1 MSDHYEIAIVGA
13 GPGGMSAAANAAI
26 KKMSHVL
33 FEKAELGNTIFDYQL
48 RKHVMAAPDKL
59 PIRSEIKFEKGSR
72 ESVLDSWN
80 RSMEEL
86 GVNVRQRAN
95 ISKIESNDSGFKI
108 QYGENF
114 VTADSVV
121 LAIGAM
127 GIPRPL
133 GAPGEDLPH
142 VNYRL
147 GDPDAFE
154 DMDIIVVGAGD
165 AAIENALALAG
176 KNRVSLINRKGE
188 FARAKDENIALIRE
202 AIDNSQIRCFYH
214 STISRVEEKETFVNT
229 PEGEVAVTCNHLI
242 ARLGG
247 IMPRKFLESCGI
259 EFPSSSPAAVPVVD
273 SRYESNVKGLHLIGS
288 LIGYPL
294 IKQAINQGHEVV
306 EHILGNEVE
315 PADQV
320 LIEEKLGHLKG
331 GTNENLKM
339 IRNSLSLFREL
350 SEPQFREMISEST
363 VHENL
368 AGKVVFKR
376 NDFGDTFFSIVSGSV
391 KVELPNGS
399 YVEIPS
405 DNFFGEMGLLSG
417 RRRSATI
424 QMGDGGILLEVPRKQ
439 MLKLISS
446 VESVK
451 RPLDESFM
459 VRALQSDIF
468 PNASFGS
475 LKKLV
480 SKASLRPYKKGDVLF
495 KEGDEGESLFVIR
508 KGSVKISRLVN
519 GVDITQTYLSVGNYV
534 GEMSILGQ
542 EARSR
547 CATVTAAVGCEMIV
561 IGKNEFLE
569 FLEENPET
577 SEMVSKVAEQRR
589 IQNVTFG
596 MSRDSGE
603 LLDFMLGKGLS
614 DADNVLLIDSDLC
627 VGCDNCEKA
636 CAGTHD
642 GFSRLDRKGGE
653 SFSSIQ
659 VPTSCRHCENPLCMT
674 DCPPDALTRRTN
686 GEIIIK
692 ETCIGCG
699 NCEKFCPYGVIQM
712 VYDAPKQG
720 MFSFF
725 TSLFKAKVAE
735 PEKKA
740 AKCDLCT
747 DLKGGPACVRS
758 CPTGA
763 AMRVNPE
770 KMLELTGQKG

>member
-1 MSDHYEIAIVGA
+1 MVDHYKIAIIGA
-13 GPGGMSAAANAAI
+13 GPGGMSAAANAA
-26 KKMSHVL
+26 KKEVSHVL
-33 FEKAELGNTIFDYQL
+33 LEKGELGNTIFDYQL
-48 RKHVMAAPDKL
+48 RKHVMATPDKL
-59 PIRSEIKFEKGSR
+59 PIRSNIEFVKGSR
-72 ESVLDSWN
+72 EAVLDSWN
-80 RSMEEL
+80 QSMEEL
-86 GVNVRQRAN
+86 KVNSIQKAN
-95 ISKIESNDSGFKI
+95 ISNIESTDSGFKI

-121 LAIGAM
+121 LSIGSM
-127 GIPRPL
+127 GMPRPL
-133 GAPGEDLPH
+133 GSPGDDLPH
-142 VNYRL
+142 VNYKL
-147 GDPDAFE
+147 GDPDAFT

-165 AAIENALALAG
+165 AAIENALALAA

-188 FARAKDENIALIRE
+188 FARAKDDNVSLIKE
-202 AIDNSQIRCFYH
+202 AIENSSIRCFYNA
-214 STISRVEEKETFVNT
+214 TVARVEKEETYVNT
-229 PEGEVAVTCNHLI
+229 PEGEVAVRCNHLI

-259 EFPSSSPAAVPVVD
+259 EFPSPNPAAVPVVN
-273 SRYESNVKGLHLIGS
+273 SKYESNVKGLYLIGS

-294 IKQAINQGHEVV
+294 IKQAINQGHEVI

-331 GTNENLKM
+331 ETNDNLKM
-339 IRNSLSLFREL
+339 IRESLSLFEGL

-363 VHENL
+363 VHENPVD
-368 AGKVVFKR
+368 KTVFER

-391 KVELPNGS
+391 KVELPNGF
-399 YVEIPS
+399 VEIPA

-424 QMGDGGILLEVPRKQ
+424 KMGSDGILLEVPRKQ

-446 VESVK
+446 VEMVK

-459 VRALQSDIF
+459 MRVLQSEIF
-468 PNASFGS
+468 PDASFDS

-480 SKASLRPYKKGDVLF
+480 SKAGLKPYKKGDVLF
-495 KEGDEGESLFVIR
+495 KEGDEGDSLFVIR
-508 KGSVKISRLVN
+508 KGSVKISRIVN
-519 GVDITQTYLSVGNYV
+519 GVDITQTYLSVGSYV
-534 GEMSILGQ
+534 GEMAILDS
-542 EARSR
+542 ETRTR

-561 IGKNEFLE
+561 FGKMEFLE
-569 FLEENPET
+569 FLSENPKT
-577 SEMVSKVAEQRR
+577 GEMVTKVAEQRR
-589 IQNVTFG
+589 IQNITFG
-596 MSRDSGE
+596 TSRDSGD

-636 CAGTHD
+636 CAGTHG

-674 DCPPDALTRRTN
+674 DCPPDALTRKPN
-686 GEIIIK
+686 GEVIIK

-712 VYDAPKQG
+712 VYDAPKKG
-720 MFSFF
+720 PFSFF
-725 TSLFKAKVAE
+725 TSFFKAEVAE